1 MLHGLVRRVQQLSGI
16 YGTGFNPDS
25 MLGIALPV
33 GFVVLVGGVG
43 VLLVLW
49 GS

>member
-16 YGTGFNPDS
+16 YGTGINQDS
-25 MLGIALPV
+25 MLGVLLPV
-33 GFVVLVGGVG
+33 AFVVLIGGLG